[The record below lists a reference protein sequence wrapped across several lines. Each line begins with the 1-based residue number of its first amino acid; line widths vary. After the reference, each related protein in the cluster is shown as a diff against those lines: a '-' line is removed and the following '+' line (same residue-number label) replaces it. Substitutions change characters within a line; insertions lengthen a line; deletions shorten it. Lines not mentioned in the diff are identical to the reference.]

1 MDKKNFAEPGFMLA
15 AADTVVLIGVIVYFQ
30 SQIVRLKEQIA
41 ALRCQCSSSSPSAE
55 ERAEEKFLLRQLSS
69 RLDAFEARLNT
80 MASSTSP
87 KAEERREEEEEEEED
102 PVMKIVLDIANRPTT
117 ER

>member
-1 MDKKNFAEPGFMLA
+1 MDKKSFAEPGFMLA

-30 SQIVRLKEQIA
+30 SQIVHIKEQIA
-41 ALRCQCSSSSPSAE
+41 GLRCQCSSSSPSAE

-69 RLDAFEARLNT
+69 RLDALEMRLNT
-80 MASSTSP
+80 MASSSP
-87 KAEERREEEEEEEED
+87 SERREEEEEEEED
-102 PVMKIVLDIANRPTT
+102 PVMKIVLDIANRSTT